1 MDSTHKVRTTL
12 VFFIFCGLFC
22 IGVINLY
29 TLQIRQHTFFTDLG
43 HQQYYVTQTSYPPR
57 ASIFDRN
64 NMPLALNKETL
75 SAFMLPR
82 MVKEKTSLKRFLKKH
97 FPEAHERLIK
107 KPNAQFAYIKRKISA
122 KEKKLI
128 EQNGITDIH
137 FLNEPSRFYPIEAAG
152 ILTGITNIDNKGL
165 FGIELQQNELLTGNP
180 TTTVL
185 EKDARSGL
193 FYFSKQKETKGN
205 DGTPVNLTIDGNLQ
219 FLVQEE
225 LAETAQKFQSTQGA
239 AVVMDPETGD
249 ILAMASYP
257 SFNPNDPTIENQEAT
272 KSTAI
277 TESYEFGSVIKTFCA
292 LAALEEGLV
301 TPDEE
306 INCMGTKT
314 AYVDGR
320 KVNTVIPL
328 GIATFTEVMK
338 KSNNIGIAKIAKRLD
353 TKLYDHYV
361 RLGFGTKTGIPFPG
375 EQSGFVMPPERW
387 SKQSII
393 SLSYGY
399 EITNTLLQL
408 ARAFSIFANDGYLIT
423 PRLLMNQKVPA
434 PQKIYSTETINTM
447 RTILEEATSKQG
459 TGKYAAVHGYTTM
472 GKTSTTNLLDEYGHY
487 DENKNTYGFAGIV
500 EKNGYKRVIACFLKE
515 SKRHNLYASTVS
527 APLFERIAEKTL
539 MHDKILT

>member
-1 MDSTHKVRTTL
+1 MDSTHKTRTTL
-12 VFFIFCGLFC
+12 VFFLFC
-22 IGVINLY
+22 ALFCVGVINLY

-43 HQQYYVTQTSYPPR
+43 RQQYYITRTSYAPR
-57 ASIFDRN
+57 ASILDRN
-64 NMPLALNKETL
+64 GNPLALNKETL

-82 MVKEKTSLKRFLKKH
+82 MAKNKTALTHFLKQH
-97 FPEAHERLIK
+97 FPEAHERLLK
-107 KPNAQFAYIKRKISA
+107 KPNAQFAYIKRRLSK

-128 EQNGITDIH
+128 EQSNIQDIQ

-152 ILTGITNIDNKGL
+152 ILTGVTNIDNKGL
-165 FGIELQQNELLTGNP
+165 FGIELQLNEQLTGQP
-180 TTTVL
+180 TTMAL
-185 EKDARSGL
+185 EKDARSGH
-193 FYFSKQKETKGN
+193 FYFSKQKETKGS
-205 DGTPVNLTIDGNLQ
+205 DGVPVRLTIDGNLQ

-225 LAETAQKFQSTQGA
+225 LTEAAQRFQSTQGA

-249 ILAMASYP
+249 ILAIASYP
-257 SFNPNDPTIENQEAT
+257 TFNPNEETIESQEAT
-272 KSTAI
+272 KNTAI

-292 LAALEEGLV
+292 LAALEEGVV

-306 INCMGTKT
+306 INCMNTKT

-338 KSNNIGIAKIAKRLD
+338 KSNNIGIARIAKRLD
-353 TKLYDHYV
+353 TKLYDHYR

-408 ARAFSIFANDGYLIT
+408 ARAFSIFANDGHLIT
-423 PRLLMNQKVPA
+423 PRLLLDQEVPA
-434 PQKIYSTETINTM
+434 PEKIYSTESINTM
-447 RTILEEATSKQG
+447 RMILEEATSSQG

-472 GKTSTTNLLDEYGHY
+472 GKTSTTNLLEDGQYNEH
-487 DENKNTYGFAGIV
+487 KNTYGFAGIV
-500 EKNGYKRVIACFLKE
+500 EKDGYKRVIACFLKE
-515 SKRHNLYASTVS
+515 SKQHNLYASTVS
-527 APLFERIAEKTL
+527 APLFEKIAEKTL
-539 MHDKILT
+539 MHDKILA

>member
-1 MDSTHKVRTTL
+1 MDSTHKARTAL
-12 VFFIFCGLFC
+12 VFFLFCSLFC
-22 IGVINLY
+22 IGIINLY
-29 TLQIRQHTFFTDLG
+29 TLQIKQHTFFTDLG

-57 ASIFDRN
+57 ASILDRN
-64 NMPLALNKETL
+64 KNPLALNKETL

-82 MVKEKTSLKRFLKKH
+82 MIKEKTGFKRFLKKN
-97 FPEAHERLIK
+97 FPEAHERFIK
-107 KPNAQFAYIKRKISA
+107 KPNAQFAYIKRKISH

-128 EQNGITDIH
+128 EQSGITDIH

-152 ILTGITNIDNKGL
+152 LLTGMTNIDNKGL
-165 FGIELQQNELLTGNP
+165 FGIELILNEQLTGKP

-185 EKDARSGL
+185 EKDARSGH
-193 FYFSKQKETKGN
+193 FYFSKQKETKGI
-205 DGTPVNLTIDGNLQ
+205 DGAPVELTIDGNLQ

-225 LAETAQKFQSTQGA
+225 LTQAAQKFGSTQGA

-257 SFNPNDPTIENQEAT
+257 SFDPNDPIITSQAAT
-272 KSTAI
+272 KNTAV

-301 TPDEE
+301 TADEE
-306 INCMGTKT
+306 IDCLNTKT
-314 AYVDGR
+314 AFLDGR
-320 KVNTVIPL
+320 QVNTVLSL
-328 GIATFTEVMK
+328 GVATFTDIIK
-338 KSNNIGIAKIAKRLD
+338 KSNNIGIAKVAKRLD
-353 TKLYDHYV
+353 TKIYDHYR
-361 RLGFGTKTGIPFPG
+361 RLGFGTKTNIPFPG

-408 ARAFSIFANDGYLIT
+408 ARAFSVFANDGHLVT
-423 PRLLMNQKVPA
+423 PRLLLSQEITE
-434 PQKIYSTETINTM
+434 PQKIYSSESINTM

-472 GKTSTTNLLDEYGHY
+472 GKTSTTNLLEDGQYNEH
-487 DENKNTYGFAGIV
+487 KNTYGFAGIV
-500 EKNGYKRVIACFLKE
+500 EKGGYKRIIACFLKE

-527 APLFERIAEKTL
+527 APLFEKIAERTL

>member
-1 MDSTHKVRTTL
+1 MDNTHKIRSTL
-12 VFFIFCGLFC
+12 VFFVFCLLFC
-22 IGVINLY
+22 IGLINLY

-57 ASIFDRN
+57 ASIVDRN
-64 NMPLALNKETL
+64 NMSLAVNKETV

-82 MVKEKTSLKRFLKKH
+82 MAKEKTTLKRFLQKH
-97 FPEAHERLIK
+97 FPNAYQRLMK
-107 KPNAQFAYIKRKISA
+107 KPNAQFAYIKRKISK
-122 KEKKLI
+122 KEQDLI

-137 FLNEPSRFYPIEAAG
+137 FLKEPSRFYPIEAAG
-152 ILTGITNIDNKGL
+152 ILTGITNTDNKGL
-165 FGIELQQNELLTGNP
+165 FGIELQQNTQLTGNP

-185 EKDARSGL
+185 EKDARSGH
-193 FYFSKQKETKGN
+193 FYFSKQKETKGS
-205 DGTPVNLTIDGNLQ
+205 DGTPVQLTIDANLQ

-225 LAETAQKFQSTQGA
+225 LAEAAQKFKSTQGA
-239 AVVMDPETGD
+239 AIVMDPETGD
-249 ILAMASYP
+249 VLAMASYP
-257 SFNPNDPTIENQEAT
+257 AFNPNESTIESQEAT

-301 TPDEE
+301 TPDEK
-306 INCMGTKT
+306 IDCMGEKT

-320 KVNTVIPL
+320 KVNTVLPL
-328 GIATFTEVMK
+328 GVATFTEVIK

-353 TKLYDHYV
+353 TKLYDHYIK
-361 RLGFGTKTGIPFPG
+361 LGFGTKTGIPFPG

-408 ARAFSIFANDGYLIT
+408 ARAFSVFANDGHLIT
-423 PRLLMNQKVPA
+423 PRLLMNQEVPA
-434 PQKIYSTETINTM
+434 PQKIYSSETIDTM

-459 TGKYAAVHGYTTM
+459 TGKYATVHGYTTM
-472 GKTSTTNLLDEYGHY
+472 GKTSTTNLLDEQHQY
-487 DENKNTYGFAGIV
+487 DENKNTYGFAGII
-500 EKNGYKRVIACFLKE
+500 EKDGYKRVIACFLKE

-527 APLFERIAEKTL
+527 APLFEKIAEKTL
-539 MHDKILT
+539 MHDKILA